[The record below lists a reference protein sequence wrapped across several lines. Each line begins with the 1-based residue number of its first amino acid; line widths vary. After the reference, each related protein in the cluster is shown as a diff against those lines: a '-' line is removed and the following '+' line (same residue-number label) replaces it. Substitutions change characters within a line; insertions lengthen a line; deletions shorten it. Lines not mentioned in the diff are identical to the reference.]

1 MEIKLTTEQEAMLKA
16 LDKDFEFLENEI
28 KRAKEVGLDT
38 TDLEEQVK
46 YLKELR
52 DKLLKQ
58 YGSGQV
64 E

>member
-1 MEIKLTTEQEAMLKA
+1 MEIKLTEEQKVMLKN

-38 TDLEEQVK
+38 TELEEQVK
-46 YLKELR
+46 FLKELR
-52 DKLLKQ
+52 DKILSQ
-58 YGSGQV
+58 YGG

>member
-1 MEIKLTTEQEAMLKA
+1 MEIKLTAEQEAMLKA